1 MVPVVAVILL
11 IPLLFLLYRS
21 HQMKR
26 EAAKRRSQ
34 RSSTEAMLQRPS
46 SISKAPP
53 QIEHF
58 KNLGPR
64 KAPEGQSSG
73 GWLRPANSLG
83 LFNFDLSPSPSPR
96 NSTPMAALTSGVGSP
111 SGIGSPPHR
120 LSIAHAVPVRRS
132 QASVIDGRR
141 PPTRHSIETQQQPA
155 VNTSD
160 PSPQSNSHFAPL
172 NRIGTAQTRSPSRP
186 NIRRNPSEVS
196 AISRP
201 SDESL
206 HPPDAYGRPY
216 DPSAASNSYLPPI
229 PPSGLDGAGRFT
241 ISDYNRTL
249 QSDRHSDVSALTD
262 DEEHDRRISQLS
274 HTISPVHDSRGTQPY
289 RIL

>member
-1 MVPVVAVILL
+1 
-11 IPLLFLLYRS
+11 
-21 HQMKR
+21 MKR
-26 EAAKRRSQ
+26 AAARRQSQ
-34 RSSTEAMLQRPS
+34 RSSTEAMLQHSP

-53 QIEHF
+53 QLEQF

-64 KAPEGQSSG
+64 KAPEGESKG
-73 GWLRPANSLG
+73 GFLRPANSLG

-96 NSTPMAALTSGVGSP
+96 TSTPMTAILSGGGSP
-111 SGIGSPPHR
+111 SGIGSPPLR
-120 LSIAHAVPVRRS
+120 LSVAHAVPVRRS

-141 PPTRHSIETQQQPA
+141 PPTRYSDETQPHTIT
-155 VNTSD
+155 NPHD
-160 PSPQSNSHFAPL
+160 PSQPSNPHFAPL
-172 NRIGTAQTRSPSRP
+172 NQIGTAHTRSPTRP
-186 NIRRNPSEVS
+186 KIRRSPSDVS

-216 DPSAASNSYLPPI
+216 DPSAASNGYPPPI
-229 PPSGLDGAGRFT
+229 PPSGVERGGRFT
-241 ISDYNRTL
+241 IPDYHGAP

-262 DEEHDRRISQLS
+262 DEEHDRRMSQRS
-274 HTISPVHDSRGTQPY
+274 HIISPVQDHSGTQPY